1 MYRVVENPTHQKML
15 MLISAFAIFM
25 DSLDSS
31 IVNVA
36 MPVIAAEYGID
47 ISAGSWI
54 VMAYL
59 LIMAGFILA
68 FGKVADNGKIREV
81 FSIGFFIFAAGS
93 LLSALAP
100 SLGIMIAARGLQGLG
115 ASMIAAA
122 APLLVTRFLPEGKR
136 GLGMGVIAT
145 TGGIALT
152 FGPPLGGL
160 LTAYLS
166 WHWIFLIN
174 VPIGIA
180 AIALARAVIP
190 KPETKP
196 KKEPFDWKGTWLMF
210 AAIASLI
217 LFLERGPVL
226 GWTSVE
232 SILTGTVFAVSLLW
246 FIFHSLKLESPL
258 LNVRIFTNWKFSAV
272 SVSYLLTCGVFAGVM
287 YMVPY
292 YMQTSLSLDAAVSGF
307 LLMISAVITAL
318 VGIPVGA
325 WSDRIGCRI
334 PCILAAVFRI
344 SFCLILLFIL
354 PEWGVI
360 ALLPALVCMGFAFG
374 ISGGPATTRIVQF
387 SPKGEEGAGTSVMI
401 TADFLG
407 GVIGVAAYVVIFS
420 FAVPASIGIPVTA
433 LSSEL
438 FLTGFHATAALGLVF
453 GIITLI
459 LSAAVPNL
467 IARREAE
474 NKSGKDA

>member
-1 MYRVVENPTHQKML
+1 MYDVVSSPKHQKML
-15 MLISAFAIFM
+15 MLIAAFAIFM

-36 MPVIAAEYGID
+36 MPVIASEYGID

-68 FGKVADNGKIREV
+68 FGRVADNGKIRQV
-81 FSIGFFIFAAGS
+81 FAIGFFVFAAGS

-100 SLGIMIAARGLQGLG
+100 SLTIMIVARAIQGLG

-122 APLLVTRFLPEGKR
+122 APLLITRFLPEGKR

-174 VPIGIA
+174 VPIGII
-180 AIALARAVIP
+180 AIVLARAIIP
-190 KPETKP
+190 KPSTAP
-196 KKEPFDWKGTWLMF
+196 KKEPFDWLGTLLMF

-217 LFLERGPVL
+217 LLLERGPVL
-226 GWTSVE
+226 GWFGVE
-232 SILTGTVFAVSLLW
+232 SATSATVFVVATIW
-246 FIFHSLKLESPL
+246 FIVHSLRAKNPL
-258 LNVRIFTNWKFSAV
+258 LNVRIFRHWKFSSV

-292 YMQTSLSLDAAVSGF
+292 YMQTSLSLDAAISGF

-318 VGIPVGA
+318 VGIPIGA
-325 WSDRIGCRI
+325 WSDKIGCRT

-344 SFCLILLFIL
+344 AFCLILLFIL

-360 ALLPALVCMGFAFG
+360 ALIPALVCMGLSFG

-401 TADFLG
+401 TTDFLG

-420 FAVPASIGIPVTA
+420 LVVPQSVGIPVTDLA
-433 LSSEL
+433 PEL
-438 FLTGFHATAALGLVF
+438 FLTGFHATAALGLAF
-453 GIITLI
+453 GIITII
-459 LSAAVPNL
+459 LSSIVPNL
-467 IARREAE
+467 IAR
-474 NKSGKDA
+474 KD

>member
-1 MYRVVENPTHQKML
+1 MYRVVENPTHQKLL

-36 MPVIAAEYGID
+36 MPVIAAEYGVD

-59 LIMAGFILA
+59 LIMAGFMLA
-68 FGKVADNGKIREV
+68 FGRVADNGKIREV

-100 SLGIMIAARGLQGLG
+100 TLAVMIGARALQGLG

-145 TGGIALT
+145 TGGVAFT

-160 LTAYLS
+160 LTAFLS

-180 AIALARAVIP
+180 AIAFARAVIP
-190 KPETKP
+190 KPASKP
-196 KKEPFDWKGTWLMF
+196 QKKPFDWKGTWLMF
-210 AAIASLI
+210 AAIASII

-226 GWTSVE
+226 GWTSIE
-232 SILTGTVFAVSLLW
+232 SIVTGTVFAVSLVW
-246 FIFHSLKLESPL
+246 FILHALWSDNPL
-258 LNVRIFTNWKFSAV
+258 LNVRIFTSWKFSAV

-325 WSDRIGCRI
+325 WSDRIGCRV
-334 PCILAAVFRI
+334 PCILAALFRI

-360 ALLPALVCMGFAFG
+360 ALIPALVCMGFAFG

-387 SPKGEEGAGTSVMI
+387 SPKGEEGAGTAVMI

-407 GVIGVAAYVVIFS
+407 GVIGVAAYVVMFA
-420 FAVPASIGIPVTA
+420 FAVPTSVGIPVA
-433 LSSEL
+433 ELSADL

-467 IARREAE
+467 LARREGENADAE
-474 NKSGKDA
+474 QA